1 MLEQH
6 YRINQAIGV
15 SIHIL
20 PNGSLQI
27 NACEIAIE
35 QNRLNFVKK
44 VIDIN
49 ALEELKK
56 HFTAKGALAL
66 NLSGKGILQKQIE
79 RTELIDQQNFS
90 KVLPNGKVEDFYV
103 QNFISGS
110 HSFVSVIRKTE
121 ADKWISQLNEF
132 GFTTLMLSIGPF
144 PVQHI
149 LPQLNVYDQE
159 VIFNGNI
166 IQRNE
171 QSEWTAYQY
180 KENAI
185 APFPLKIESEGI
197 NEKLVVAYASAFQ
210 LVMADSVQGIQAE
223 VPALQTAFQEIL
235 NDKKL
240 KVKAS
245 MLLAVFFLLLL
256 ANFLLL
262 SWLNS
267 SNGQL
272 SAQVSQSNQSS
283 VDIQSMND
291 QIKQKEALMQNLGW
305 DEGINKSV
313 LIDQVASLL
322 PKDISWKEIAVNPV
336 DIAAGRAARLL
347 VFSARQLR
355 ITGSSA
361 KIIPVNEWIA
371 RIKTKSW
378 VKDVQLDSYTFN
390 SEMNTGQFILI
401 ITY

>member
-1 MLEQH
+1 MLEQY

-20 PNGSLQI
+20 QNGNLQI

-44 VIDIN
+44 VIDVN
-49 ALEELKK
+49 ALEDLKK
-56 HFTAKGALAL
+56 HFTTKGALAL

-79 RTELIDQQNFS
+79 RTELIDQQNFN
-90 KVLPNGKVEDFYV
+90 KVLPNGKAEDFYI
-103 QNFISGS
+103 QNFISGN

-121 ADKWISQLNEF
+121 ADKWVSQLNEL
-132 GFTTLMLSIGPF
+132 GFTMLMLSIGPF

-159 VIFNGNI
+159 VTFNGNI
-166 IQRNE
+166 IGRNQ

-180 KENAI
+180 KEDVV

-210 LVMADSVQGIQAE
+210 LVMADNVQVIQAE
-223 VPALQTAFQEIL
+223 VPVLQTALEEIIS
-235 NDKKL
+235 DKKL

-245 MLLAVFFLLLL
+245 MLLAIFFLLLL

-322 PKDISWKEIAVNPV
+322 PEDISWKEIAVNPV
-336 DIAAGRAARLL
+336 DIAASRAARSL